1 MNYKEAEMN
10 LLVEGIKNNVVIKTD
25 RATKLM
31 VDGIS
36 QTYPIYQVRLDQ
48 LFFNDKNDRIAT
60 WINKYLSD
68 NHVESIDKADREKYN
83 DIIQEFITLSNP
95 ERIKQTETNI
105 ELIGQQK
112 YGVVL
117 TDGRIIDGNRR
128 FCCLRNISKRN
139 PQFNYF
145 ETVILDRDYENNVKQ
160 IKMLEL
166 QIQIGEEARVDYDP
180 IDKLMGLYRDL
191 VETELLSVK
200 EYAMYT
206 NTSVK
211 DVENELEVAK
221 LLVEFLETI
230 NAPGQFYLARELKL
244 DGPLR
249 ELQAILKKI
258 SDEDRKQ
265 LMKCVVFTNFLV
277 KPNDD
282 MTRFTRKIKSIAS
295 SRFVDDFLEKETE
308 IAEGVLDSLPDNG
321 QVDSNT
327 ISQVRADDEVK
338 KDLDQ
343 TMDIFSNKVKVDE
356 TKNKPNQ
363 VLIKAID
370 SIEAIDTKVISK
382 LTETQ
387 QEEFFD
393 NLDVLIEMLTELKE
407 ALNKC

>member
-1 MNYKEAEMN
+1 MN
-10 LLVEGIKNNVVIKTD
+10 LLIDGIEDNIVIKTD

-36 QTYPIYQVRLDQ
+36 QTYPIYQVRLDH

-60 WINKYLSD
+60 WINKYLTD
-68 NHVESIDKADREKYN
+68 NNIDSIDKTDIEKYN
-83 DIIQEFITLSNP
+83 DIIQEFIVSSNP
-95 ERIKQTETNI
+95 ERIKQTENNI

-145 ETVILDRDYENNVKQ
+145 ETVILDRNYENNIKQ

-166 QIQIGEEARVDYDP
+166 QIQIGEESRVDYDP
-180 IDKLMGLYRDL
+180 VDKLMGIYRDL
-191 VETELLSVK
+191 VETKLLTTK

-206 NTSVK
+206 NSSEK
-211 DVENELEVAK
+211 DVEEELEVAK
-221 LLVEFLETI
+221 LLVEFLDTI

-249 ELQAILKKI
+249 ELRGILKKI
-258 SDEDRKQ
+258 TDEDRKQ
-265 LMKCVVFTNFLV
+265 AMKCVVFTNFLV

-282 MTRFTRKIKSIAS
+282 MTRYTRKIKGIAT
-295 SRFVDDFLEKETE
+295 SRYVDDFLDKEIE
-308 IAEGVLDSLPDNG
+308 IAENVLDELPQKG
-321 QVDSNT
+321 QVNADT
-327 ISQVRADDEVK
+327 ISQVRSNEEVK
-338 KDLDQ
+338 KELDQ
-343 TMDIFSNKVKVDE
+343 TMDIFTNKSKVDE

-363 VLIKAID
+363 VMTKAID
-370 SIEAIDTKVISK
+370 SIEAIDKRVISK
-382 LTETQ
+382 LSDSQ
-387 QEEFFD
+387 REELSD
-393 NLDVLIEMLTELKE
+393 NIEVLRDLLIDLEE
-407 ALNKC
+407 ALNRC